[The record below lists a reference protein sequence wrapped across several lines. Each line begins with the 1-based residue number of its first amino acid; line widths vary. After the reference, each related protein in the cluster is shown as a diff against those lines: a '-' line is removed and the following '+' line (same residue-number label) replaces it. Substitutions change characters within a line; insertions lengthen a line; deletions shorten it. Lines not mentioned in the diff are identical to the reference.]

1 MAASV
6 KVLRAEGSH
15 ISIADTFSNLKA
27 THDVKTD
34 ATTQPNVQAAS
45 ILPVDSGIVVDT
57 HMVQRFV
64 KGEDLAFQYRADPD
78 LLGRSMMPSQ
88 PGDPNEW
95 KLNYDVFV
103 VCDGHSGI
111 RVRSMAWIANVC
123 ARGVHVLSV
132 IHTLSFIATSFLI
145 FITT

>member
-1 MAASV
+1 MAATV
-6 KVLRAEGSH
+6 KVLRAES
-15 ISIADTFSNLKA
+15 SNKTLAETFTSLKA
-27 THDVKTD
+27 SSPAMQLTD
-34 ATTQPNVQAAS
+34 PANAQPMS
-45 ILPVDSGIVVDT
+45 ILPVDSGIVVDS

-78 LLGRSMMPSQ
+78 LLGRSMLPSQ

-111 RVRSMAWIANVC
+111 RVRFLASNANVC
-123 ARGVHVLSV
+123 FALPACAH
-132 IHTLSFIATSFLI
+132 
-145 FITT
+145 